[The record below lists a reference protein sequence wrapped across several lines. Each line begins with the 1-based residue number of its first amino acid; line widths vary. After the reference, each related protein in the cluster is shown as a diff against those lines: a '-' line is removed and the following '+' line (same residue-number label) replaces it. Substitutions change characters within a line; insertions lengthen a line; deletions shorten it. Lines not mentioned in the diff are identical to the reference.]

1 MKPSCLAA
9 ASETSSIRPLTNGPR
24 SLMRTTTLRPLF
36 WLVTLTRVPNGR
48 LRCAAVSAPGFMRS
62 PEAVLEFRAYQD
74 ARPHWAEAGEID
86 AARVSA
92 EASATP
98 AAAAAVFVILF
109 EPLRSYE

>member
-9 ASETSSIRPLTNGPR
+9 ASDRSSMRPLTNGPR

-36 WLVTLTRVPNGR
+36 WLVTLSLVPNGR
-48 LRCAAVSAPGFMRS
+48 LRWAAVNAPGFMRS
-62 PEAVLEFRAYQD
+62 PEAVLECSEYQD

-98 AAAAAVFVILF
+98 AAAAVVF
-109 EPLRSYE
+109 